1 MSMFLSV
8 PVAPDTMARLEMT
21 KHATGQRDIQL
32 TAGYALKRGAEL
44 PEGRVVLLSGEALE
58 RIEQVFQ
65 GGSVLNGA
73 DLAQKV
79 ERQAGISF
87 LHVRLPFTP
96 GQLEEL
102 QGRAERQG
110 LTVEQLVER
119 AAGRIYEQFFN
130 MIRV

>member
-1 MSMFLSV
+1 MAMFLSV
-8 PVAPDTMARLEMT
+8 PVGPDTMTLLERT
-21 KHATGQRDIQL
+21 KDLTGQRDIQL
-32 TAGYALKRGAEL
+32 VAAQALKRGAEL
-44 PEGRVVLLSGEALE
+44 PEGRVVLLSGEPLE
-58 RIEQVFQ
+58 RVEKVFQ

-79 ERQAGISF
+79 ERQAGISM

-96 GQLEEL
+96 GQLEDL
-102 QGRAERQG
+102 QERAVRQG

-130 MIRV
+130 MIRT